1 MHDDEWSDDA
11 EAWKGQAAAERER
24 GNALEDALSAWVQAF
39 AEPMPGLWHFG
50 VGVPHRQRG
59 CGERCTVQLGDFAG
73 YRAITE
79 AGTWMRL
86 EYADSPNQPTGPRVP
101 LADLAGIPVTS
112 DPSVAKGTI
121 RIHVARPGM
130 GDGNA

>member
-1 MHDDEWSDDA
+1 MHDDEWSDA

-24 GNALEDALSAWVQAF
+24 GNALEDALSAWVHAF
-39 AEPMPGLWHFG
+39 AAPVAGLWHFG

-73 YRAITE
+73 YKAVTE

-86 EYADSPNQPTGPRVP
+86 EYADSPNGPTGPGVP
-101 LADLAGIPVTS
+101 IADFAEVS
-112 DPSVAKGTI
+112 VVADPSVPKGTV
-121 RIHVARPGM
+121 RIHVARPGT
-130 GDGNA
+130 GGADA